1 VAGDILQVITLPA
14 AQLSLAVNK
23 DLFTTKGDIAVAT
36 APSVVNRFG
45 AGNNGEILRSYSTAT
60 SGLEW
65 ATKVKVSEVLAAPT
79 GVPTGTPSSSGGT
92 ITADTYLARVTGLD
106 SQGLL
111 TGFGSESLGVVTTG
125 STSSISWSW
134 TAVTGAASYIIVV
147 KSTSSTDYTYYFT
160 SATSTFTQ
168 TLVPSGGTLLK
179 FEVGASNG
187 NATGGLALTGGIK
200 FNPPGN
206 IYSGLVLANN
216 SITEVNQLR
225 FNDAGANEGLIWD
238 GGNGWR
244 IFESPND
251 VVTNGAGNLQITQ
264 YNNANGTNTR
274 RATFTSGGGLEVV
287 RAFSATTKS
296 FDIEHPTK
304 DEMRL
309 RYGSLEGPENGVYV
323 RGTTT
328 EPIIELPDYWT
339 GLVHEDSI
347 TVSLTA
353 VGSSQNIYITEIKDN
368 KVYIGGDLT
377 KAFFTVYGERKDVDK
392 LTVEY

>member
-1 VAGDILQVITLPA
+1 MADIPATAAIFRYFAGIVRDFRGDQIPVEDPNSLIYTLREPLGVIAALIPWNSPIITLANKLAPA
-14 AQLSLAVNK
+14 LATGNTIVIK
-23 DLFTTKGDIAVAT
+23 PSEYASASVLEFIKLISDLL
-36 APSVVNRFG
+36 P
-45 AGNNGEILRSYSTAT
+45 
-60 SGLEW
+60 
-65 ATKVKVSEVLAAPT
+65 P
-79 GVPTGTPSSSGGT
+79 GV
-92 ITADTYLARVTGLD
+92 INVI
-106 SQGLL
+106 

-287 RAFSATTKS
+287 GAFSATTKS